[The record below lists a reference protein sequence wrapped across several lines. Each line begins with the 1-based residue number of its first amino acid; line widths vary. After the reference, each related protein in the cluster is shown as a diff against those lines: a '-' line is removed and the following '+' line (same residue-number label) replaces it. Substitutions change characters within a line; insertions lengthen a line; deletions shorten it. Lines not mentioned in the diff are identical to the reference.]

1 MLANSR
7 LEVRNTGFARFS
19 ALVGVDDSARDRSQP
34 VRFAVYGDG
43 KLLGQSAPM
52 RYGDAAAPLSVDVRG
67 VTLIELVARTAT
79 PMHFPDPVSWS
90 EAALTR

>member
-1 MLANSR
+1 MRNS
-7 LEVRNTGFARFS
+7 GFARFS

-52 RYGDAAAPLSVDVRG
+52 RFGDAVAPL
-67 VTLIELVARTAT
+67 
-79 PMHFPDPVSWS
+79 
-90 EAALTR
+90 